1 MATPEIRKAHDL
13 VVDIEH
19 RITAGHLS
27 PGQRL
32 APVRTVAAELG
43 LAPNTVSA
51 AYRTLGERGLL
62 VGEGRRGTF
71 VAHRPSINMPVD
83 EQLPEGLID
92 LASGNPDPRLLPPLG
107 PALAAVS
114 TEHVLY
120 GEPGIDADL
129 DELLRADLA
138 SDGIEP
144 DNLAVVAG
152 ALDGLERALTAQLRS
167 GDRVAIEDPG
177 YASVAQLV
185 AAMGLRAEPVAVDS
199 RGPIPGSAAK
209 ALDAGVAAMIVT
221 PRAQNPTGAALDE
234 ERAGILRSL
243 LDNHSDVLL
252 LEDDHAGPIAG
263 QPFLHLGSPRRRR
276 WATVRSVAKSLGP
289 DLRLASLVG
298 DETTVSRVAGRQAV
312 GTGWVSHLLQRV
324 VAQLLSSDEVRAQL
338 DRAGQAYTERRQ
350 AVVEVLGANGLDVH
364 GRSGLNVWLGVSDEA
379 HVVAGME
386 RRGLA
391 IRSGARYRQASD
403 PGVRISIARADPET
417 LASAASALV
426 EVVAAR
432 PVSRAV

>member
-1 MATPEIRKAHDL
+1 MAATKIRKAHDL
-13 VVDIEH
+13 VVDIER
-19 RITAGHLS
+19 RITAGNLT

-32 APVRTVAAELG
+32 DPVRAVAVELG

-51 AYRTLGERGLL
+51 AYRTLGQRGFL

-71 VAHRPSINMPVD
+71 VAHRPPLDMAAD

-92 LASGNPDPRLLPPLG
+92 LASGNPDPRLLPLLA

-120 GEPGIDADL
+120 GEPGIDAVL

-138 SDGIEP
+138 SDGIVP
-144 DNLAVVAG
+144 DHLAVVAG

-199 RGPIPGSAAK
+199 KGPVPGSVAK
-209 ALDAGVAAMIVT
+209 ALDAGVAAIIVT
-221 PRAQNPTGAALDE
+221 PRAQNPTGAALDT
-234 ERAGILRSL
+234 ERAAILCSL
-243 LDNHSDVLL
+243 LDDHPDVLL

-263 QPFLHLGSPRRRR
+263 QPFRHLGSPRRRR

-298 DETTVSRVAGRQAV
+298 DETTVSRVTGRQAV

-324 VAQLLSSDEVRAQL
+324 VAELLSSDEVRAQL
-338 DRAGQAYTERRQ
+338 DRACEAYAERRR
-350 AVVEVLGANGLDVH
+350 AVVDVLGANDLHVH

-391 IRSGARYRQASD
+391 IRSGARYRLASA
-403 PGVRISIARADPET
+403 PGVRISIARADPAT
-417 LASAASALV
+417 LASAASALI